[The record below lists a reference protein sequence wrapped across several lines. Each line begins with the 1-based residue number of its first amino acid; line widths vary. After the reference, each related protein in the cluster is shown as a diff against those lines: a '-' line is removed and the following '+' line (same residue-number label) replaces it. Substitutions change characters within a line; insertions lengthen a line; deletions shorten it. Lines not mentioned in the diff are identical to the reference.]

1 MSIKEANIII
11 DEYGLTA
18 NEHTIEIVLESINKF
33 GNARNVLLEGL
44 KPEYQYLKKLSKL
57 LAMLDTKPTYD
68 KDAEMIATLMHDIY
82 KIVTRDSEDKGENFF
97 DLLRRI
103 NVRETFKPTQMQLW
117 VMEYLGGRKFI
128 AEINLQEPNALHRK
142 IQNAIKKYELAP
154 ELSTNLMIENSR
166 LQSMRLK
173 K

>member
-18 NEHTIEIVLESINKF
+18 NENTIEIVLESINKF

-68 KDAEMIATLMHDIY
+68 KDAEKIASLMHDIY
-82 KIVTRDSEDKGENFF
+82 KVVTRDSQNRGENFF
-97 DLLRRI
+97 DLLKRI
-103 NVRETFKPTQMQLW
+103 NVRETFKPSAMELW
-117 VMEYLGGRKFI
+117 VMEYLGGRQLI
-128 AEINLQEPNALHRK
+128 ADINYQDPNELHRK
-142 IQNAIKKYELAP
+142 IQNAIKKYEQTP
-154 ELSTNLMIENSR
+154 ELSTTLMIENSLLNQIR
-166 LQSMRLK
+166 
-173 K
+173 